1 MPRAQD
7 RRVLKT
13 KAQLRT
19 ALTGLLEK
27 KPLQEITVKE
37 LCEACNINRGTFYL
51 HYPDVRAL
59 LDEIVNELMA
69 QFEDMLESFRPG
81 EMLLRSGA
89 QAGYRVTDAATP
101 MRDIFH
107 FVAQNADICRVLLCG
122 LQETAFVDKVNQ
134 LVRER
139 VLDEWAALV
148 GKESRLGYDYVFS
161 FFCGRLYWAFAA
173 VAAAGH
179 APCAGRNGHGGGGH
193 HHQGRAGP
201 AIAAPGPAYPSL

>member
-101 MRDIFH
+101 MRGIFH

-148 GKESRLGYDYVFS
+148 GKESRLAYDYVFS
-161 FFCGRLYWAFAA
+161 FF
-173 VAAAGH
+173 VAGCIGLLRQWLQQGMPL
-179 APCAGRNGHGGGGH
+179 APDEMATVVEGIITKGVLAL
-193 HHQGRAGP
+193 Q
-201 AIAAPGPAYPSL
+201 

>member
-27 KPLQEITVKE
+27 KPLQEITVEE
-37 LCEACNINRGTFYL
+37 LCEACDINRGTFYL

-59 LDEIVNELMA
+59 LDEIVDDLMT
-69 QFEDMLESFRPG
+69 QFEAMLGSFRPN
-81 EMLLRSGA
+81 EMLLRSGV
-89 QAGYRVTDAATP
+89 QAEYQVADAAGP
-101 MRDIFH
+101 LRGIFH

-122 LQETAFVDKVNQ
+122 PQETAFVSKVNQ

-139 VLDEWAALV
+139 VLDEWADLM
-148 GKESRLGYDYVFS
+148 GKESRLGYGYVFS
-161 FFCGRLYWAFAA
+161 FFVAGCIGLLKQWLEQGMPLAPDEMAA
-173 VAAAGH
+173 VVEGIITKGVLAL
-179 APCAGRNGHGGGGH
+179 
-193 HHQGRAGP
+193 Q
-201 AIAAPGPAYPSL
+201 